1 MRKLSV
7 RFSVRG
13 RQMVLGGYLPG
24 DFGGMSLTCGRDFI
38 PAAFLENKNSKGCM
52 LRDFQGGL

>member
-1 MRKLSV
+1 M